1 MTSSAKPTGQTQ
13 LTAELV
19 RFCHG
24 ITYDMVPAEVVERTK
39 DLFVDWLA
47 VTLRG
52 TTVPSST
59 TMAEFAGA
67 FAHPG
72 PSTVLATGERLDAQY
87 AALANGTAAH
97 AIELDDVTNESST
110 HPGIVMFPTAL
121 AAAEALHSDPRDVIA
136 AVVAGYEVMMRLGEA
151 SFNPNGNYDL
161 FHTTGTLGVF
171 GAAMTAGKLLD
182 LTEQQLLMALGI
194 AGSMASGSM
203 EYLTNGAWTKR
214 MHPGWAAHNG
224 WIAANL
230 AKNDYR
236 GPETIIEGPFGFL
249 KVYTRHSQPE
259 RILREI
265 GTPFKVMETSIKIN
279 ACCRYNHAA
288 IDAAM
293 LLCSEHGVNPEQV
306 ERLRVNVVQGGWTVV
321 AHPIEE
327 KRHPKN
333 VVQAQFSTPF
343 GVAVGLVRGR
353 AGHNEY
359 VQANVDDP
367 EIQAIAAKVDLY
379 VSDELD
385 ATYPHEWQAR
395 LEATLTDGR
404 EITVH
409 VRHPRGGW
417 PGVELSREEIL
428 DKAHE
433 LADPVVGPDALT
445 AATNLIFDLEKLD
458 DLARIGEA
466 LNADSQQ

>member
-1 MTSSAKPTGQTQ
+1 MTLP

-19 RFCHG
+19 SFCHSL
-24 ITYDMVPAEVVERTK
+24 TYDTLPPEVVERTK
-39 DLFVDWLA
+39 DLFVDWLG

-52 TTVPSST
+52 TTVPSSA
-59 TMAEFAGA
+59 TMAQFAGS

-72 PSTVLATGERLDAQY
+72 PSLVLATGERVDVQY

-110 HPGIVMFPTAL
+110 HPGIVMFPTAF
-121 AAAEALHSDPRDVIA
+121 AAAEALSSDPRDVIA

-151 SFNPNGNYDL
+151 SFDPDGNYDL

-171 GAAMTAGKLLD
+171 GAAMTAGKLLE
-182 LTEQQLLMALGI
+182 LSEPQLLMAVGI

-203 EYLTNGAWTKR
+203 EYLSNGAWTKR

-224 WIAANL
+224 WIAASL
-230 AKNDYR
+230 AKADYR

-259 RILREI
+259 RILHEL
-265 GTPFKVMETSIKIN
+265 GTPFKLMETSIKIN

-288 IDAAM
+288 IDAA
-293 LLCSEHGVNPEQV
+293 LILRNEHGVTAQDV
-306 ERLRVNVVQGGWTVV
+306 ERIRVNVVQGGWTVV
-321 AHPIEE
+321 AHPIED
-327 KRHPKN
+327 KRHPRN

-353 AGHNEY
+353 AGYTEY
-359 VQANVDDP
+359 VQTNVDDP
-367 EIQAIAAKVDLY
+367 EIQAVAAKVDLY
-379 VSDELD
+379 ISEELD
-385 ATYPHEWQAR
+385 ATYPHEWQAK

-409 VRHPRGGW
+409 VQHPRGGW
-417 PGVELSREEIL
+417 PGVELTRDEIL

-433 LADPVVGPDALT
+433 LADPVVGADALT
-445 AATNLIFDLEKLD
+445 AATDLVFDLEKLD
-458 DLARIGEA
+458 SLARIGEA
-466 LNADSQQ
+466 LSGARSR